1 MKILIVE
8 DELIFRR
15 MVKKYLLEAGH
26 DIVEAED
33 GQSAWELFQHEPFQ
47 LVITDWM
54 MPRLSGPELVQ
65 KIRTSGQKNYTYI
78 IMLTAMDDKDNVVL
92 GLESGADEYL
102 TKPFNSREL
111 IARVASGMRILRLE
125 EQLMQAHQQMKILA
139 MRDGLTGLLNR
150 RAIEEYAEAEFN
162 LTIRKD
168 RVLSVIM
175 LDIDYF
181 KSVNDRF
188 GHKFGDH
195 ALQQVTKILKADL
208 RNYDRVGRWGGEEF
222 ILILPDTQLKD
233 AATVAERVRARTA
246 EMKISLENEE
256 TFSVH
261 ISLGVAST
269 AGQFSSLTKL
279 IDAAD
284 QALYQAKQTGRN
296 RVCIFESPK

>member
-15 MVKKYLLEAGH
+15 MVKKYLLEAGY
-26 DIVEAED
+26 DVVEAED
-33 GQSAWELFQHEPFQ
+33 GQSAWELFQREPFH

-54 MPRLSGPELVQ
+54 MPNLTGPELVE

-111 IARVASGMRILRLE
+111 IARVASGMRILKLE
-125 EQLMQAHQQMKILA
+125 EQLMQAHQQMEILA

-150 RAIEEYAEAEFN
+150 RATEEYAESEFN
-162 LTIRKD
+162 LTIRKE

-195 ALQQVTKILKADL
+195 ALQQVAKILKADL

-233 AATVAERVRARTA
+233 AATVAERVRVRTA
-246 EMKISLENEE
+246 ELKISLENGE

-296 RVCIFESPK
+296 RVCIFEPPQ